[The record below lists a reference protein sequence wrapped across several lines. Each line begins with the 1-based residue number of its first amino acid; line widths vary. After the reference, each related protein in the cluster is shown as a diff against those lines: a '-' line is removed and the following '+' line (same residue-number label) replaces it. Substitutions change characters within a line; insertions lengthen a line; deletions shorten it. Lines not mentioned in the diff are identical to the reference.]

1 MKKQYQ
7 LREGEALHEWIDRL
21 MESLPLRRLSDS
33 DLRDVLRE
41 VSIKSYIRGSRHLA
55 RSSPT
60 IRRNRKPHV
69 LLSPK

>member
-21 MESLPLRRLSDS
+21 MESMPLRQLSDS

-41 VSIKSYIRGSRHLA
+41 VSIKSYIRGSRD
-55 RSSPT
+55 RYEIENTQNP
-60 IRRNRKPHV
+60 
-69 LLSPK
+69 

>member
-7 LREGEALHEWIDRL
+7 LREGEALHEWLDRL

-41 VSIKSYIRGSRHLA
+41 ISVQSYIRGSRDREA
-55 RSSPT
+55 IENTQNP
-60 IRRNRKPHV
+60 
-69 LLSPK
+69 

>member
-21 MESLPLRRLSDS
+21 MERLPMRRLSDS

-41 VSIKSYIRGSRHLA
+41 ISVQSYIRGSRDREA
-55 RSSPT
+55 IENTQNP
-60 IRRNRKPHV
+60 
-69 LLSPK
+69 

>member
-21 MESLPLRRLSDS
+21 MESLPLRQLRDC

-41 VSIKSYIRGSRHLA
+41 VSIKSYIRGSRDRYA
-55 RSSPT
+55 IENTQNP
-60 IRRNRKPHV
+60 
-69 LLSPK
+69 

>member
-21 MESLPLRRLSDS
+21 MDSMPLRQLSDR

-41 VSIKSYIRGSRHLA
+41 IRSHH
-55 RSSPT
+55 
-60 IRRNRKPHV
+60 RKY
-69 LLSPK
+69 

>member
-7 LREGEALHEWIDRL
+7 LREDEALHQWLDRL

-41 VSIKSYIRGSRHLA
+41 VSIKSYIRGSRDC
-55 RSSPT
+55 SE
-60 IRRNRKPHV
+60 IEQKF
-69 LLSPK
+69 K

>member
-21 MESLPLRRLSDS
+21 MESLHLRRLSDS

-41 VSIKSYIRGSRHLA
+41 VSIKSYIRGSRDRYA
-55 RSSPT
+55 IENTQNP
-60 IRRNRKPHV
+60 
-69 LLSPK
+69 